1 MFHCSATVI
10 IIISLPLCLHLLTCT
25 LIMPKNS
32 WASEE
37 QQTWLL
43 AHLSTFHQA
52 QEAKTT
58 QGFFIE
64 LYQKFHEQWP
74 LASPNSDKIS
84 KADGNEEKAITL
96 KLKASKQVSGSF
108 TVIYSVTLI
117 QYILVTP

>member
-10 IIISLPLCLHLLTCT
+10 IIFSLPLCLHLLTCT

-58 QGFFIE
+58 PCFFIE

-74 LASPNSDKIS
+74 LAFPNSDEIS
-84 KADGNEEKAITL
+84 KADGNEKKAITL

-117 QYILVTP
+117 QYILATP

>member
-1 MFHCSATVI
+1 
-10 IIISLPLCLHLLTCT
+10 
-25 LIMPKNS
+25 MPKKS

-43 AHLSTFHQA
+43 AHLSAFRQT

-58 QGFFIE
+58 PGFFIE
-64 LYQKFHEQWP
+64 LYQKFHDQWP
-74 LASPNSDKIS
+74 PASPNSDKIS

-117 QYILVTP
+117 QYILATP

>member
-1 MFHCSATVI
+1 MFHCSATAI
-10 IIISLPLCLHLLTCT
+10 IVFSLPLCLHLLTCT

-43 AHLSTFHQA
+43 AHLSAFHQA

-96 KLKASKQVSGSF
+96 KLKASEHVSGSF

-117 QYILVTP
+117 QYILATP